1 MPKSAHARE
10 RREAWRALGIFLA
23 ITISLTSVFGGLM
36 AYQGGTPSLLVT
48 GVMWSPGISAI
59 LTCLILRRSIS
70 SLPWRWGKWRWNW
83 YAWLLPIAYGLIIY
97 LPVWVFGL
105 GGSSFGNVDTLSDWT
120 NQITGGD
127 EPNTV
132 AILIAV
138 VMLATIGMVGS
149 SARAL
154 GEEIGWRGFMIWEM
168 RKIMPFWA
176 VGIFSGLIWAVWH
189 WPAILFTDYNAG
201 EGSFILQ
208 MFIFTMA
215 IVPQGIVYA
224 YFAFKS
230 ESLWPAVILHASH
243 NLFIQKIY
251 TPLTIRGEDTHFYI
265 DEFGIV
271 MPTIGCVLAFYFY
284 RRARKEGIA

>member
-1 MPKSAHARE
+1 M
-10 RREAWRALGIFLA
+10 
-23 ITISLTSVFGGLM
+23 
-36 AYQGGTPSLLVT
+36 VT
-48 GVMWSPGISAI
+48 GHFSNFDLLDPKAI
-59 LTCLILRRSIS
+59 DFQL
-70 SLPWRWGKWRWNW
+70 
-83 YAWLLPIAYGLIIY
+83 
-97 LPVWVFGL
+97 
-105 GGSSFGNVDTLSDWT
+105 TLSDWT

-149 SARAL
+149 AARAL

-168 RKIMPFWA
+168 RKIMPFWT

-201 EGSFILQ
+201 EGSFIL
-208 MFIFTMA
+208 
-215 IVPQGIVYA
+215 
-224 YFAFKS
+224 
-230 ESLWPAVILHASH
+230 HASH

-251 TPLTIRGEDTHFYI
+251 TPLTIRGDGTHFYI